1 MTLRKYGTGEVIGA
15 ETAEGEAPIAK
26 TASNQGWD
34 ADDEQALVD
43 EQAVPDEQ
51 ES

>member
-15 ETAEGEAPIAK
+15 ETAEGAAEISK

-34 ADDEQALVD
+34 TDDEQALTD
-43 EQAVPDEQ
+43 EQRDDQ
-51 ES
+51 EG